1 MFSVQIREGDAEGEK
16 LGLTT
21 DEVAFYNALE
31 ANDSAVNVLGDEK
44 LKEITREIADKVR
57 ANTTIDWAIRE
68 SARAKL
74 MVLVK
79 RTLTKYGYPPD
90 KQQKAIDTVLKQAE
104 LLASIL
110 VT

>member
-1 MFSVQIREGDAEGEK
+1 MM
-16 LGLTT
+16 
-21 DEVAFYNALE
+21 ALE
-31 ANDSAVNVLGDEK
+31 TNDSAVAVLGDDILRVIAK
-44 LKEITREIADKVR
+44 EIADKVR
-57 ANTTIDWAIRE
+57 ANATIDWTMRE

-104 LLASIL
+104 LMANGLNK
-110 VT
+110 